1 MSFRRDIPGMK
12 RTSVALVLSLLGSGC
27 WAPPDDP
34 AAGAQAPPP
43 AAALTEISSTTPLDQ
58 GLAMLEAELDPVL
71 QDDLDDADRNA
82 RLLRA
87 EAITDRLLETRLPFE
102 WLSTENYGLDSRLRQ
117 IQALADRVIAQLRS
131 SAPRDSLHAD
141 VATLLT
147 VVGDLRA
154 AIAEGGTRAP
164 PSLEQLLSDFEANR
178 RRPPPA
184 PRPPPAAT
192 PPDTTA

>member
-1 MSFRRDIPGMK
+1 MK
-12 RTSVALVLSLLGSGC
+12 RTSLALVLSLLGSGC
-27 WAPPDDP
+27 WTPPDDP
-34 AAGAQAPPP
+34 VAGAEAPPP

-58 GLAMLEAELDPVL
+58 GLAMLEAELGPVL
-71 QDDLDDADRNA
+71 EEDIDDVDRNA
-82 RLLRA
+82 RLFRA

-102 WLSTENYGLDSRLRQ
+102 WLSDNYGLDSRLRQ

-131 SAPRDSLHAD
+131 SAPRDSLRAD
-141 VATLLT
+141 VTDLLT
-147 VVGDLRA
+147 VVADLRT

-164 PSLEQLLSDFEANR
+164 PPLEQLLSDFEANR
-178 RRPPPA
+178 RRPPP